1 MIIDRQDCIE
11 GDITTDSGIIVDPEM
26 RFMIRVIF
34 REGLD
39 YLMQT
44 FELVKSIAEN
54 SSEEGIKKALMEIL
68 NDEEITEV
76 ILKLQDK
83 EIYKNIYKIFLS
95 DYKE

>member
-11 GDITTDSGIIVDPEM
+11 GNITTNSGIIINSEM

-83 EIYKNIYKIFLS
+83 EIYKNIYKIFLL

>member
-76 ILKLQDK
+76 ILNLQDK
-83 EIYKNIYKIFLS
+83 EIYKNIYKIFLL